1 MRPLQTRSQ
10 ELVLSLSEH
19 LSITFQ
25 EPPFHQCPEGR
36 LHVPDTETH
45 DGTDRLKSNSR
56 LASHTK
62 IYNKHDKLVVKDIN
76 KGLPIPGHKTRI
88 RKTPGERY
96 IDAYACKKIYK
107 CKSADFKFV
116 DSQERPLSSEKGF
129 ATHMGHGKHAHD
141 FSRNAALPLYT
152 SSKQLRTSDPVCV
165 FPTYRWRI
173 PHTLHSR

>member
-76 KGLPIPGHKTRI
+76 KVLLPQSLDTKRGYEKLPVKDIRNLTFKSYNFVFSDHVCSWQTNSSYDQCLLLARSSVPILILYGLKKYPDVAVLGH
-88 RKTPGERY
+88 PAAE
-96 IDAYACKKIYK
+96 AYK
-107 CKSADFKFV
+107 
-116 DSQERPLSSEKGF
+116 
-129 ATHMGHGKHAHD
+129 
-141 FSRNAALPLYT
+141 
-152 SSKQLRTSDPVCV
+152 
-165 FPTYRWRI
+165 
-173 PHTLHSR
+173 